1 MPHLL
6 PTIVNFRL
14 VFSSSGHH
22 VHLFLASAKGI
33 HASILSSLMHCFH
46 LSIRHDWISAH
57 EVDSLKDSNT
67 SSIKALELDC
77 LSVITC
83 DRILLHVHNIVG
95 KFDTKTLLA
104 QNAWGVIFINSP
116 KHEVMS
122 SVGHRAFIPT
132 QFCRVGCWTFDSKII
147 DPPLFVRG
155 EFDIKSC
162 IVNLL
167 ELSPIMKLLFI
178 PLSLVLL
185 QVKTIHTWQTN
196 FIVSRASLDNLPL
209 VTIIQLKVE
218 ISKACLSI
226 KSCSNIS
233 QEG

>member
-1 MPHLL
+1 MDSSDCSLLSPSILNRFSQKLQNFVNSDRMPHPL
-6 PTIVNFRL
+6 PAIVDFRL
-14 VFSSSGHH
+14 IFSSSGHH
-22 VHLFLASAKGI
+22 VHLFLACAKGI
-33 HASILSSLMHCFH
+33 HASILGSLMHCFH
-46 LSIRHDWISAH
+46 LYICHNWIPAH
-57 EVDSLKDSNT
+57 EVNSLEYSNA

-95 KFDTKTLLA
+95 KFDTKPLLT

-122 SVGHRAFIPT
+122 SVCHRAFIPT
-132 QFCRVGCWTFDSKII
+132 QFCRIGCWTFDSKII
-147 DPPLFVRG
+147 NPSLFVRG

-167 ELSPIMKLLFI
+167 ELSPIMKLLLV

-185 QVKTIHTWQTN
+185 
-196 FIVSRASLDNLPL
+196 
-209 VTIIQLKVE
+209 
-218 ISKACLSI
+218 
-226 KSCSNIS
+226 
-233 QEG
+233 